1 MRAKAR
7 LEDLF
12 VTRVDAVSAPAN
24 RRRFLML
31 KEEVEDMPE
40 TAVQE
45 VERQGLTAEQT
56 EKIKRALEL
65 LYPLFEEGVL
75 PDSVIATLAQLVGY
89 PLPAGVKPYPA
100 PAPEASEEASEEAT
114 KKTEAVVCEATS
126 EGSVASAETTPK
138 AAVEEQTP
146 KEDVPESA
154 PVAKAA
160 KPAAPSIELEELRK
174 TREELEALK
183 KALAE
188 ERAARE
194 KREFEEAIKS
204 EMPSLLTLAPDLVDV
219 LFSLRKSGNEKTLES
234 LKKLEAVI
242 AASPLFKELGSQGP
256 AEESPWD
263 VLDREARALLEK
275 GEAKTIE
282 AARVMVLSK
291 DPELYKKL
299 RG

>member
-31 KEEVEDMPE
+31 KEEEVKDMPE
-40 TAVQE
+40 TTVQE
-45 VERQGLTAEQT
+45 LEGQGLTAEQKD
-56 EKIKRALEL
+56 KIKRALEL

-75 PDSVIATLAQLVGY
+75 PDTVIAILAQLVGY
-89 PLPAGVKPYPA
+89 PLPEGVKPYPYPKPYPA
-100 PAPEASEEASEEAT
+100 PAPQASEGTT
-114 KKTEAVVCEATS
+114 KETEAVVCETQP
-126 EGSVASAETTPK
+126 EGSEVSAEAAPK
-138 AAVEEQTP
+138 AAAEEP
-146 KEDVPESA
+146 AREEEVPASA

-160 KPAAPSIELEELRK
+160 EPSIELEELRK

-219 LFSLRKSGNEKTLES
+219 LFSLQKSGNTKTLES

-263 VLDREARALLEK
+263 VLDREARELLEK

-282 AARVMVLSK
+282 AARVMILSK
-291 DPELYKKL
+291 NPELYKKL